1 MPINKKV
8 YDLCGE
14 VMADHGLYGERHH
27 IRGRAAGAQ
36 LGALNDILICGIIP
50 AMPGHSETVHL
61 HGTPRDALKE
71 YINSKDV
78 YQLRNLILACNAQ
91 VGLILTRGA
100 WETLWK

>member
-14 VMADHGLYGERHH
+14 VMNDYGIYGERHH
-27 IRGRAAGAQ
+27 VRGRSAGAQ

-61 HGTPRDALKE
+61 HGKPRDALKD

-91 VGLILTRGA
+91 VELILTRGVYR
-100 WETLWK
+100 TLWK